1 MGSALEKWPALA
13 KGLDQ
18 IPTGDASFGLVKLE
32 AACADEM
39 CEINFNGY
47 LLDGGVP

>member
-18 IPTGDASFGLVKLE
+18 IPTKDLRRLEGELQDLSTPLVFSGAVKTH
-32 AACADEM
+32 D
-39 CEINFNGY
+39 GY
-47 LLDGGVP
+47 